1 MAFPKW
7 IPPPSPVIN
16 LVLAVQSDQV
26 QMIAGIFG
34 FTAWFST
41 EIKMSQ
47 SNSWPAGTLKLRLGS
62 FHSVCCVLYV
72 WECVC
77 VCFRHATWSLSG
89 SVCVCSFMHSLWTLC
104 DRFRK
109 INLKRLH
116 YLTGCL
122 LCSKQKSFQVLRL
135 HIWCGVRSITS
146 SYVIGKPVM
155 IVTEYME
162 NGSLDT
168 FLRVS
173 KCITQL
179 QHTMDFNALPRQQRN
194 PPEHWGMKTSFLV
207 SNILTGVYQ
216 LTQSTGRSY
225 LALKSQCLVNVE

>member
-1 MAFPKW
+1 MVSQEWNKEHTATWDTNPSPDPRCSFNNSWFTAFLKW
-7 IPPPSPVIN
+7 IPPPSSVIN

-47 SNSWPAGTLKLRLGS
+47 SNSWPTGTLKLRLGS
-62 FHSVCCVLYV
+62 FHSG
-72 WECVC
+72 VC
-77 VCFRHATWSLSG
+77 VFIDMQPDAYQG
-89 SVCVCSFMHSLWTLC
+89 PCVCSFMLSPWTPC

-109 INLKRLH
+109 INLKRQH
-116 YLTGCL
+116 DWTYVVNR
-122 LCSKQKSFQVLRL
+122 SHSRFYR
-135 HIWCGVRSITS
+135 WCGVRSIMS

-173 KCITQL
+173 KGSTHARWILMC
-179 QHTMDFNALPRQQRN
+179 QQRG
-194 PPEHWGMKTSFLV
+194 HKHHSIQGCMQSKQMWKFDIFLHSV
-207 SNILTGVYQ
+207 VDL
-216 LTQSTGRSY
+216 L
-225 LALKSQCLVNVE
+225 

>member
-1 MAFPKW
+1 MVFPKW

-26 QMIAGIFG
+26 QMIAGIWG

-47 SNSWPAGTLKLRLGS
+47 WNSWPTGTLKLQLGS
-62 FHSVCCVLYV
+62 FHSG
-72 WECVC
+72 VC
-77 VCFRHATWSLSG
+77 VFRHATGFLSG
-89 SVCVCSFMHSLWTLC
+89 PECVCSFMLSPWTPC

-109 INLKRLH
+109 INLKRLRNW
-116 YLTGCL
+116 TGCF
-122 LCSKQKSFQVLRL
+122 LCSKQKSLRVLWSYR
-135 HIWCGVRSITS
+135 WCGLRSITF

-173 KCITQL
+173 TQL
-179 QHTMDFNALPRQQRN
+179 HDGF
-194 PPEHWGMKTSFLV
+194 
-207 SNILTGVYQ
+207 
-216 LTQSTGRSY
+216 
-225 LALKSQCLVNVE
+225 